1 MVPCY
6 LVAVGFYPYN
16 SSDGERKIRVSG
28 PYQDVHFMA
37 FLKQT
42 LAKCAVFSLALTIMG
57 VSPKSFSEGWVAVGE
72 RGTILN
78 SQDGIDW
85 VEVDNSNGETLHG
98 LAFDGQGSW
107 VASGQSGVV
116 LLSADAQN
124 WSLQSSGN
132 EDALW
137 GSGYEGGQWIVTG
150 GNGRII
156 TSPDGIAWTSVD
168 GRFAFTLFDIAYNG
182 STLFAIAGD
191 SGLAARILT
200 SPDAVAW
207 TQKPP
212 TPPNPEGL
220 YGITYGDSQW
230 VTVGDRGTILTSSDP
245 VSRSWDEQS
254 SETVVDLRD
263 IVYNDS
269 DLYVVVG
276 REGTIL
282 TSTDALTWTP
292 RVSGTTFD
300 LWGIAYDGSGQY
312 IAVGE
317 EGVILSSADGL
328 SWAAENTPTFRLL
341 YDVASGR
348 LTQAIDFP
356 AQNPLF
362 RNFVSG
368 GDYPLSPEAT
378 ATSGLP
384 VTYQSLTPGVCT
396 ISGISVTMVSL
407 GICQIE
413 ASQPG
418 NSAYLP
424 AESVTQSVLQLAV
437 IDPGVPLNPGLFFE
451 PQDQELLVRGE
462 TFSLSPPATTTRT
475 PADPRPL
482 ILSAS
487 STPSI
492 CTIPL
497 RGSIEVTMLKEGD
510 CIILTVS
517 LPNSNYSVG
526 GPVAATIRIIPPTPP
541 PPPPRA
547 PAAVPVAMWQF
558 YASLAAVMI
567 GLVFY
572 RLRSAR
578 NRVVRPS

>member
-1 MVPCY
+1 
-6 LVAVGFYPYN
+6 
-16 SSDGERKIRVSG
+16 
-28 PYQDVHFMA
+28 MA
-37 FLKQT
+37 FLKQK
-42 LAKCAVFSLALTIMG
+42 LFKYAVFFLAVTIMG

-78 SQDGIDW
+78 SQDGINW
-85 VEVDNSNGETLHG
+85 VEVASPTGETLHG
-98 LAFDGQGSW
+98 LAFDGQGAW
-107 VASGQSGVV
+107 VASGQSGAV

-132 EDALW
+132 RDALW
-137 GSGYEGGQWIVTG
+137 GAGYEGGQWIVTG

-156 TSPDGIAWTSVD
+156 TSPDGTAWTSVN
-168 GRFAFTLFDIAYNG
+168 GTFSFTLFDIAYNR

-207 TQKPP
+207 TQEPP
-212 TPPNPEGL
+212 TPLNPEGL

-230 VTVGDRGTILTSSDP
+230 VTVGDKGTILTSTDP
-245 VSRSWDEQS
+245 LSRSWDEQS
-254 SETVVDLRD
+254 SETAVDLRD
-263 IVYNDS
+263 IVYTDS
-269 DLYVVVG
+269 DFYVVVG

-282 TSTDALTWTP
+282 TSTDALTWMP
-292 RVSGTTFD
+292 RASGTTYD

-317 EGVILSSADGL
+317 EGVVLSSADGL
-328 SWAAENTPTFRLL
+328 SWVVASSPTFRLL

-348 LTQAIDFP
+348 LTQEIDFP

-368 GDYPLSPEAT
+368 GGYSLSPGAT

-396 ISGISVTMVSL
+396 ISDISITMVSL

-475 PADPRPL
+475 PADPQPL
-482 ILSAS
+482 ILYAS

-497 RGSIEVTMLKEGD
+497 RGSIEVTMLEEGD
-510 CIILTVS
+510 CIIRAAS

-526 GPVAATIRIIPPTPP
+526 GPVAATIRIIPQTPP
-541 PPPPRA
+541 PPPPPPKA

-572 RLRSAR
+572 RSRSD
-578 NRVVRPS
+578 